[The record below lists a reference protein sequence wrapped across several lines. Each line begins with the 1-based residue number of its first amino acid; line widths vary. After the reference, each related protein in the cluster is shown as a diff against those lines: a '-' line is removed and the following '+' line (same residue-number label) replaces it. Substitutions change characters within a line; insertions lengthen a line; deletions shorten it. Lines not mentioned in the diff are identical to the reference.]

1 MTIGEFPNPTIKID
15 GQEIETVDR
24 FTNLG
29 SIVDLS
35 GGTDADVKSRI
46 NKARHAFAVVK
57 PIWKSR
63 KITFRTEIRPFNTS
77 VKSLLLYGSE
87 CWKITYELARMIQ
100 EFIHRKVQK
109 I

>member
-1 MTIGEFPNPTIKID
+1 MTVGEFPNSTIKID

-29 SIVDLS
+29 SIVGVN
-35 GGTDADVKSRI
+35 GGTDANVKSRI
-46 NKARHAFAVVK
+46 NKAGHAFDVLK
-57 PIWKSR
+57 PIRKYQ
-63 KITFRTEIRPFNTS
+63 KITFRTEIRLFKTN
-77 VKSLLLYGSE
+77 VKSLLLYGFE
-87 CWKITYELARMIQ
+87 CWKITHELARMIQ